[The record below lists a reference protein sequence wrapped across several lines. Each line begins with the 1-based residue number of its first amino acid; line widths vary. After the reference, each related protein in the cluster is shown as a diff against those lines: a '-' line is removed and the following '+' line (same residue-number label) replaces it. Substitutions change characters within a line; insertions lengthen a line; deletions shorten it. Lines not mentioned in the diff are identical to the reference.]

1 MIEVLLVY
9 GQYWLSRSWCDGIN
23 YTGHLTSLMHDIV
36 AKVPALAFIDLS
48 RVLIFARPGRSSA
61 DGAYASCHS
70 LGLPTSE
77 PGYFFWRDRHTGDV
91 TRRTEWFVTKS
102 PQVSTAN

>member
-1 MIEVLLVY
+1 MPE
-9 GQYWLSRSWCDGIN
+9 LS
-23 YTGHLTSLMHDIV
+23 
-36 AKVPALAFIDLS
+36 FIDLS
-48 RVLIFARPGRSSA
+48 RVLVFARPGRSSA

-77 PGYFFWRDRHTGDV
+77 PGYFFWRDRTTGDV

-102 PQVSTAN
+102 PEVYVGDRR